1 MALYSEQISDIHD
14 LKEVKDTLS
23 SISDRLRYYFRALSI
38 EDNFSPE
45 EFLKYQETGEKL
57 AILEKSSDGLIS
69 TYGDLEEDT
78 SSQIQA
84 MYGSISLAVTK
95 GDVTN
100 QLNLEPG
107 ALSISGNRLEIY
119 GDNINL
125 DAAGN
130 LIISGEIE
138 ALAGSIA
145 GWDITSGKLTG
156 SSTSKITCDELNT
169 SNYIWLDLI
178 EVNGDSDF
186 SGCTAEFGGTNLET
200 DMSTIF
206 MNGFDAEDIS
216 CYGEVIAGPM
226 RIYESVDVMG
236 QITCRTCHTT
246 ADGSTW
252 SDRRLKEDIRDISD
266 QDASDML
273 MQLKPYRYR
282 FRRNNRVSCGFM
294 AQDIENIQQD
304 MGHDYGIISKG
315 KTMSLSYIS
324 LIPFLI
330 KAIQRQAGE
339 IDELPG

>member
-1 MALYSEQISDIHD
+1 MAVYSEQISDIHD

-38 EDNFSPE
+38 EDNFSPA
-45 EFLKYQETGEKL
+45 EFLKYQETGAKL
-57 AILEKSSDGLIS
+57 AILDQSSDGLMS
-69 TYGDLEEDT
+69 TYGDLESDT
-78 SSQIQA
+78 SSQIQT
-84 MYGSISLAVTK
+84 MYGNISLAVTK

-107 ALSISGNRLEIY
+107 ALSISGNRLEIT
-119 GDNINL
+119 GSNINL

-130 LIISGEIE
+130 LTISGEIE
-138 ALAGSIA
+138 ALSGSIA
-145 GWDITSGKLTG
+145 GWSISSGSITG
-156 SSTSKITCDELNT
+156 SSTSKITCDEINT

-206 MNGFDAEDIS
+206 MNG
-216 CYGEVIAGPM
+216 EVIAGPM
-226 RIYESVDVMG
+226 RIYDSVDVLG

-252 SDRRLKEDIRDISD
+252 SDARLKEDIEDISD
-266 QDASDML
+266 QEAVEML
-273 MQLKPYRYR
+273 SRLKPYRYR
-282 FRRNNRVSCGFM
+282 FRKNNRVSCGFM
-294 AQDIENIQQD
+294 AQDIEKIQQD

>member
-1 MALYSEQISDIHD
+1 MAVYSEQISDIHD

-38 EDNFSPE
+38 EDNFSPA
-45 EFLKYQETGEKL
+45 EFLKYQETGAKL
-57 AILEKSSDGLIS
+57 AILEQSSDGLMS
-69 TYGDLEEDT
+69 TYGDLESDT
-78 SSQIQA
+78 SSQIQT
-84 MYGSISLAVTK
+84 MYGNISLAVTK
-95 GDVTN
+95 GDLTN

-107 ALSISGNRLEIY
+107 ALSISGNRLEIT
-119 GDNINL
+119 GSNINL

-130 LIISGEIE
+130 LTISGEIE
-138 ALAGSIA
+138 ALSGSIA
-145 GWDITSGKLTG
+145 GWSISSGRITG
-156 SSTSKITCDELNT
+156 SSTSKITCDEINT

-200 DMSTIF
+200 DMNTIF
-206 MNGFDAEDIS
+206 MNGFDGENIS
-216 CYGEVIAGPM
+216 AYGEVIAGPM
-226 RIYESVDVMG
+226 RIYDSVDVLG

-252 SDRRLKEDIRDISD
+252 SDARLKEDIEDISD
-266 QDASDML
+266 QEAVEML
-273 MQLKPYRYR
+273 SRLTPYRYR
-282 FRRNNRVSCGFM
+282 FRKDDRISCGFM
-294 AQDIENIQQD
+294 AQDIEKIQQD
-304 MGHDYGIISKG
+304 MKHDYGTISKV